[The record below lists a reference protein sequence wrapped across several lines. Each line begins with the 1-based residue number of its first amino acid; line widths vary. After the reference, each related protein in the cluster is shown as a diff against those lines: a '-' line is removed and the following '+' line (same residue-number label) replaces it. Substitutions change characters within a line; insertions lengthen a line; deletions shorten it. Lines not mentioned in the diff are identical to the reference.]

1 AAGRARA
8 CCGGP
13 GWRTPSARASRPR
26 TRSGG
31 CAGRP
36 RTPSPA
42 GSPPTRRRA
51 ARRTWTNWTAWR
63 RHDARRGKH
72 PKRGEHAGRGGGA
85 GRGSGTRIIRGVVV
99 RLVKK
104 TYPRYFT
111 YNERPVVLL
120 ETPGGGLDCLA
131 TDPRTGAF
139 VRAMRYIGELDF
151 NRDADI
157 EELSFEEFVRAVEM
171 YRARKR
177 LGEGTVSAL
186 YETMQGLEETAEK
199 ERRRLTP
206 QEEALLRS
214 LSMRTHPLFDEHLR
228 EQGLTPTPQPTPT
241 EMRIARLFDSV
252 DASGTPVVQR
262 PPVPEEDRE
271 PLLRYLERA
280 PIELAARGYDTDVL
294 DSERRAEVPMTYH
307 TDG

>member
-1 AAGRARA
+1 M
-8 CCGGP
+8 
-13 GWRTPSARASRPR
+13 
-26 TRSGG
+26 
-31 CAGRP
+31 
-36 RTPSPA
+36 
-42 GSPPTRRRA
+42 
-51 ARRTWTNWTAWR
+51 
-63 RHDARRGKH
+63 
-72 PKRGEHAGRGGGA
+72 
-85 GRGSGTRIIRGVVV
+85 

-157 EELSFEEFVRAVEM
+157 EELSFEEFVTAVEM
-171 YRARKR
+171 YRARKG

-206 QEEALLRS
+206 EEEALLRS
-214 LSMRTHPLFDEHLR
+214 LSMRTNPLFDEHLR

-280 PIELAARGYDTDVL
+280 PIVLAARGYDTDVL

-307 TDG
+307 TDGTWIWSGAVAYYLRVHGVPPEPDLVGFARGNGFEVPEVDDDTRRKAVETVNRQAESS